1 MDQPIND
8 QHNCAAAPQGRNKK
22 LLGQELS
29 YCFKREE
36 RKPLNFRLLFL
47 LSSSFSMRDPFHGG
61 DAKRLVVWLAYL
73 WSLPP
78 LTPRLLPG
86 VKKCLNRVEK
96 ETRIQL
102 MNGANLERKFTK
114 GFNTRQGVS
123 YSNQNQVHNGQILQ
137 VYFLEQIN
145 IIKVPF
151 IL

>member
-1 MDQPIND
+1 
-8 QHNCAAAPQGRNKK
+8 
-22 LLGQELS
+22 
-29 YCFKREE
+29 
-36 RKPLNFRLLFL
+36 
-47 LSSSFSMRDPFHGG
+47 
-61 DAKRLVVWLAYL
+61 
-73 WSLPP
+73 
-78 LTPRLLPG
+78 
-86 VKKCLNRVEK
+86 
-96 ETRIQL
+96 